1 MASCAPPALK
11 AKLQLEDGD
20 NGRRECGVAVR
31 QAGGGAA
38 ARAQLARGFEAMW
51 REASESLATMLG
63 CDAEDEQVVRHWRL
77 VAATL
82 HLGQIDFK
90 KNEQKNSDDTA
101 TLADDPASAAAAA
114 AAAAL
119 LGCTQEE
126 LVKALCT
133 KASCLPPIATPYPD
147 ER

>member
-20 NGRRECGVAVR
+20 NGRREWRYVKP
-31 QAGGGAA
+31 AA
-38 ARAQLARGFEAMW
+38 AQLARGFEAMW

-63 CDAEDEQVVRHWRL
+63 CAAEDEQVVRHWRL

-101 TLADDPASAAAAA
+101 TLADDPASSSCVEPCVLERGAS
-114 AAAAL
+114 L
-119 LGCTQEE
+119 W
-126 LVKALCT
+126 
-133 KASCLPPIATPYPD
+133 ASCSSSAFHPP
-147 ER
+147 

>member
-20 NGRRECGVAVR
+20 NGRREWRYVKP
-31 QAGGGAA
+31 AA
-38 ARAQLARGFEAMW
+38 AQLARGFEAMW

-90 KNEQKNSDDTA
+90 KNEQKNSDQRQPRHA
-101 TLADDPASAAAAA
+101 RRRPRLVV
-114 AAAAL
+114 L
-119 LGCTQEE
+119 CIE
-126 LVKALCT
+126 LCICICICIYL
-133 KASCLPPIATPYPD
+133 
-147 ER
+147 

>member
-20 NGRRECGVAVR
+20 NGRREWRYVKP
-31 QAGGGAA
+31 AA
-38 ARAQLARGFEAMW
+38 AQLARGFEAMW

-101 TLADDPASAAAAA
+101 TLADDPASSSCVEPCVER
-114 AAAAL
+114 
-119 LGCTQEE
+119 G
-126 LVKALCT
+126 
-133 KASCLPPIATPYPD
+133 ASLRASWLF
-147 ER
+147 